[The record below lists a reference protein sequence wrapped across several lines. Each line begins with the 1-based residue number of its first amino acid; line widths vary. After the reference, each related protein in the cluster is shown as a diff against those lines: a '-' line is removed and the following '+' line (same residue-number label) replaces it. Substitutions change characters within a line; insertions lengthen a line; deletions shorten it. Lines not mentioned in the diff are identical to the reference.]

1 MLFGKHINKYYIKY
15 LPFFLGGV
23 VALVVVDIL
32 NLFIPEALGNMVAI
46 MSEPG
51 GIDYEA
57 IVKLAIQVII
67 VGAGMMV
74 GRIFWRLFLFYASGK
89 TKFDLRC
96 EMYDKASRLSQR
108 YYHQEKVGNIVSW
121 FTSDLET
128 IEDYMGWG
136 SVMLVDAA
144 FLSVLVLIKMF
155 LMSKVLTLLVLIPI
169 ILIAIWGWLSEKFMS
184 RIWLAR
190 QASNDKLYDFTT
202 ESFSGIRVIKAF
214 VKERQQQRAFKKI
227 AKECQKNS
235 VKVAVVSGGFE
246 RMLDALLFLVFGMFL
261 LVGGYFVYYVVT
273 GDPQTIFGITVN
285 LTREEL
291 VTFMAYFDTLIWPII
306 ALGSVIAMHSRAKAS
321 LKRTSA
327 FLDQEEEIIVSD
339 GDVELHDVKG
349 DIVFKDFTFTY
360 PGTDMPVLKNINI
373 SIKAGETIGIVGK
386 IGCGKTSLVDCLLR
400 LYNYEKG
407 TLSIDGVDLMDS
419 KISTLRESIAY
430 VPQDNFLFSNTVE
443 YNISFSKPGI
453 DDALVKEA
461 AEFASIDKDIE
472 DFKDGYKTVMGER
485 GTTVSGGQKQRI
497 SMARAYLKNA
507 PILIMDDSV
516 SAVDVKTETKILANI
531 KEKRAGKTTIII
543 ASRISTVSH
552 LDKVLVLNDGEV
564 EGFGSP
570 KELLAT
576 SKTYAKMAMLQEL
589 EKEEC

>member
-1 MLFGKHINKYYIKY
+1 MLLGKHINKYYLKY
-15 LPFFLGGV
+15 LPFLLLG
-23 VALVVVDIL
+23 VAALIVVDIL
-32 NLFIPEALGNMVAI
+32 NLFIPEALGKVVGLLTDSGTIDFVA
-46 MSEPG
+46 
-51 GIDYEA
+51 
-57 IVKLAIQVII
+57 VRNLAIQVIL
-67 VGAGMMV
+67 VGVGMML
-74 GRIFWRLFLFYASGK
+74 GRVFWRLTLFYAAGK

-96 EMYDKASRLSQR
+96 EMFDKASRLSQR

-136 SVMLVDAA
+136 TVMLIDAA

-155 LMSKVLTLLVLIPI
+155 MLSVVLTTMVIFPI
-169 ILIAIWGWLSEKFMS
+169 MLIALWGWLSEKFLS
-184 RIWLAR
+184 SIWTAR
-190 QASNDKLYDFTT
+190 QNANDKLYDFTT

-214 VKERQQQRAFKKI
+214 VKEKQQQRAFKKI
-227 AKECQKNS
+227 AKDCQKKS
-235 VKVAVVSGGFE
+235 VKVAIVSSGFE
-246 RMLDALLFLVFGMFL
+246 RLLDVLLFCIFGLFL
-261 LVGGYFVYYVVT
+261 GVGGYFVYYVVAGT
-273 GDPQTIFGITVN
+273 PQQFFGITVN
-285 LTREEL
+285 LQREEL

-327 FLDQEEEIIVSD
+327 FLDQEEEIILSD
-339 GDVELHDVKG
+339 GNVEMKDIKG
-349 DIVFKDFTFTY
+349 TIEFKNFSFKY
-360 PGTDMPVLKNINI
+360 PGTDLPTLKNVTLKIN
-373 SIKAGETIGIVGK
+373 AGETVGIVGK
-386 IGCGKTSLVDCLLR
+386 IGCGKTTLVDCLLR
-400 LYNYEKG
+400 LYNYDKG
-407 TLSIDGVDLMDS
+407 CLTIDGVDLMDS
-419 KISTLRESIAY
+419 KIETLRECIAY

-443 YNISFSKPGI
+443 YNISFSNPEVDENK
-453 DDALVKEA
+453 VKEA
-461 AEFASIDKDIE
+461 AEFASIDGDISE
-472 DFKDGYKTVMGER
+472 FKDGYKTIMGER

-497 SMARAYLKNA
+497 SMARAYLKDA

-576 SKTYAKMAMLQEL
+576 SKTYARMAMLQEL